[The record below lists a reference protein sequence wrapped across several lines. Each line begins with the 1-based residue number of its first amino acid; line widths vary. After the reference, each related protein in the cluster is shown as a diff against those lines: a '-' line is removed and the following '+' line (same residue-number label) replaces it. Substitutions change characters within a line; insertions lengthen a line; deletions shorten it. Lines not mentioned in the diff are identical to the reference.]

1 MRPASS
7 YILAE
12 LFSFESTALGEEIVD
27 YFLKKED
34 WVTHEQFDGKTT
46 TWLPF
51 AGLALLALLIGAF
64 AVSCGG
70 TGAEQPAEPQASAD
84 LDHPSLGDANAPV
97 VLTEY
102 ADYQ

>member
-1 MRPASS
+1 M
-7 YILAE
+7 AE
-12 LFSFESTALGEEIVD
+12 LFSFESTAFGEEIVG
-27 YFLKKED
+27 YFLKKEG
-34 WVTHEQFDGKTT
+34 WVTHELFNGKRT

-84 LDHPSLGDANAPV
+84 LDHPSLGNENAPV